1 MKPVNLYDFSK
12 TFFLGEKPLSVY
24 EKFNSKRSA
33 NIQIKTREI
42 DTIQKLISALD
53 NLVAPDNWDGFY
65 YSFSIPQISK
75 EFDLLKLGDNKVL
88 NVELKSEFTSYEKL
102 LKQLLRNDYYLS
114 HLNKELT
121 EMVYVADR
129 NIFYLLKD
137 GGLAEISVDAVAE
150 IINATTEF
158 YDGDIEALFS
168 PSQFL
173 VSPITTPEKFIS
185 GNYFLTM
192 HQETIRNAIIEDRK
206 SGGACA
212 FYQITGGAGTGKTL
226 LIYDVAK
233 KLAQTKNICVIHCA
247 DLADGH
253 DFLNKNLR
261 NVTIFPISDLHSVN
275 FGQYD
280 GFIID
285 ESHRLTNA
293 QLNYIC
299 DKIKAL
305 NKFCVFG
312 ADGEQYLSKT
322 QAKDNISEKI
332 YNLEGCRHFQLTNK
346 IRTNHELADFI
357 HLLRKIYDPVR
368 TKAFPNVKVIYA
380 DTDGYAAELIARYG
394 KKGYTHIGFTQ
405 SAQDGDNGGKTPREE
420 VAQNVA
426 GREFDK
432 VLMVIDENFAYSEDG
447 SLGTKD
453 HPAADYL
460 FEQLLY
466 QGLTRVREKL
476 IIIVLN
482 NKDVFE
488 KLLGAIKNAAR
499 D

>member
-1 MKPVNLYDFSK
+1 MKPVNLYEFSK
-12 TFFLGEKPLSVY
+12 TFFLSEKPLSVY
-24 EKFNSKRSA
+24 EKFNSKRSGS
-33 NIQIKTREI
+33 IQIKSREPE
-42 DTIQKLISALD
+42 TIQKLISVLD
-53 NLVAPDNWDGFY
+53 KFVEPENWDGFY

-75 EFDLLKLGDNKVL
+75 EFDLLKLGENKVL

-102 LKQLLRNDYYLS
+102 LKQLLRNNYYLS

-137 GGLAEISVDAVAE
+137 GGLAEIGVEAVAE

-158 YDGDIEALFS
+158 YDGDIEELFS

-173 VSPITTPEKFIS
+173 VSPITTPKKFIS

-206 SGGACA
+206 SGNGAHA
-212 FYQITGGAGTGKTL
+212 FYQVTGGAGTGKTL
-226 LIYDVAK
+226 LIYDIAK
-233 KLAQTKNICVIHCA
+233 RLAQTKNICVIHCA
-247 DLADGH
+247 ELADGH
-253 DFLNKNLR
+253 DFLNKNLT
-261 NVTIFPISDLHSVN
+261 NVTIFPIRDLYGVN

-285 ESHRLTNA
+285 ESHRLSNA

-299 DKIKAL
+299 DKVKEL
-305 NKFCVFG
+305 NRLCVFG
-312 ADGEQYLSKT
+312 ADGEQYLSKAE
-322 QAKDNISEKI
+322 AKDNISEKI

-380 DTDGYAAELIARYG
+380 DTHEYANELIARYG
-394 KKGYTHIGFTQ
+394 KKGYTHIGYY
-405 SAQDGDNGGKTPREE
+405 GDNGGDTPREE
-420 VAQNVA
+420 IAQNVA

-432 VLMVIDENFAYSEDG
+432 VLMVVDENFAYSEDG
-447 SLGTKD
+447 SLGTKE